1 MSTDFPY
8 SGKGFQTKSED
19 KQGISHGCF
28 LLKALNS
35 QKFQNQIEHL
45 FLYIMVTIH
54 FPFK

>member
-28 LLKALNS
+28 LLKALNL